1 MQYSVEYAGYA
12 EYAEY
17 AECAECAGYAKYA
30 EGLTADGACHCPV
43 GSIMAIFMAR
53 EDPEPIFQGLF
64 MVVNEKPS
72 GLKGERLLHRAKQ
85 QLYILKH

>member
-1 MQYSVEYAGYA
+1 MRKTGILYRFKDLFV
-12 EYAEY
+12 
-17 AECAECAGYAKYA
+17 
-30 EGLTADGACHCPV
+30 GLFMNILLLFIIYYCL
-43 GSIMAIFMAR
+43 MAR

-72 GLKGERLLHRAKQ
+72 GLKGEGLLHRAKQ

>member
-1 MQYSVEYAGYA
+1 MRRQ
-12 EYAEY
+12 
-17 AECAECAGYAKYA
+17 
-30 EGLTADGACHCPV
+30 EGIIYRFKDLFLGFFMNVLLLFTIYYCL
-43 GSIMAIFMAR
+43 MAR
-53 EDPEPIFQGLF
+53 EDPEAIFQRLF